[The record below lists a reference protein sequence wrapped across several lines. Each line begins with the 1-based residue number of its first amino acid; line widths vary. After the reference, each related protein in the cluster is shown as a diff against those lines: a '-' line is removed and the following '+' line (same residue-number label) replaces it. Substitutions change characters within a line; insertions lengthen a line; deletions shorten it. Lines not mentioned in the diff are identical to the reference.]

1 MLRNIVPR
9 QGCIPYPSWHV
20 LSSANCPK
28 HVVVSK
34 YGNHKREP
42 FDRLRTGPSTSSGQ
56 VQRIGKWCEYFF
68 LNSWHCA
75 RRVNSPICK
84 IRVPQKHSTG
94 KEHAENLQITP
105 WTPCA
110 LWQSFLAHSFDTL
123 RPDKIM
129 RCYTLS
135 CIMQPIANNRQF
147 TYRSASHCQRNACS
161 QSAAW
166 ISSPSPSAINGGMD
180 G

>member
-1 MLRNIVPR
+1 MFCPVPIAPNTWLSQSMETINASPSTGSGQALRQAQDR
-9 QGCIPYPSWHV
+9 
-20 LSSANCPK
+20 
-28 HVVVSK
+28 
-34 YGNHKREP
+34 P
-42 FDRLRTGPSTSSGQ
+42 FDRLRTSSTNWQ
-56 VQRIGKWCEYFF
+56 MMRIFLFKFVTLCPQGKFAH
-68 LNSWHCA
+68 LQNSHSK
-75 RRVNSPICK
+75 N
-84 IRVPQKHSTG
+84 HSTG
-94 KEHAENLQITP
+94 KEHAENLQITL

-110 LWQSFLAHSFDTL
+110 LWQSFLAHSFDAL

-180 G
+180 D